1 MPALPTRH
9 STWLAAAVISAVVA
23 VAGCAQKPAESA
35 KEQARTVS
43 VVTVSP
49 REIQGG
55 LAASG
60 ALVPREDIAIFPEI
74 TGYRVAKVLVDVGS
88 WVKAGQP
95 LVQLDDILIRAQLT
109 QQEALAA
116 QQKSL
121 ADEAEDQ
128 ANRVAGLD
136 NAGLLSK
143 EQIDQR
149 RFAAKAALAQ
159 ARAQAAA
166 ANDARTREALTVVR
180 APFSGLIIERNARF
194 GDMSGVTTPL
204 FRMARD
210 GQVELA
216 ADVSENALDKI
227 HLGDKATVTLADGSQ
242 VEGVVRLVG
251 PAVDTQT
258 KLGKVRISLPVRP
271 NIRAGGFAS
280 ASFLGFT
287 RSASAVPETAVRY
300 DAEGA
305 SVMVVNADDRVQRV
319 PVTTGQ
325 RGGGFVELLTGPTDG
340 AKVVDRAGAMLVPGD
355 FVRPVPAS

>member
-1 MPALPTRH
+1 MMGPTGRSRGFAL
-9 STWLAAAVISAVVA
+9 AGVA
-23 VAGCAQKPAESA
+23 VTLALCGCAQKAAESA
-35 KEQARTVS
+35 KEQARSVS
-43 VVTVSP
+43 VVTVAS

-60 ALVPREDIAIFPEI
+60 ALAPREDVAIFPEI
-74 TGYRVAKVLVDVGS
+74 TGYRVSKVLVDVGS

-95 LVQLDDILIRAQLT
+95 LVQLDDILLRAQLT

-121 ADEAEDQ
+121 ADEAQDQ

-159 ARAQAAA
+159 ARAQDAAA
-166 ANDARTREALTVVR
+166 RDVRTREGLTVVR

-204 FRMARD
+204 FRLARD

-227 HLGDKATVTLADGSQ
+227 HPGDKAMVTLADGSQ
-242 VEGVVRLVG
+242 VEGLVRLVG

-258 KLGKVRISLPVRP
+258 KLGKVRIALPVRP